1 MTGDHILRAL
11 EPLKT
16 NDRDC
21 AALDFAALNTTVCE
35 HIDLFSRCCRLGQ
48 LHPGF
53 HRDAWPRIRNVLVE
67 LLLIKSM
74 HDPPSFATE
83 KHNLLIGSQSST
95 LRSEHETI
103 IDLVSTS
110 RRDRFDRPRSDPI
123 PFLRNHFAKF
133 AHRPLVLFAER

>member
-1 MTGDHILRAL
+1 MVLDSDRRLGPGTVTGPLDMAGNHILRAL

-35 HIDLFSRCCRLGQ
+35 HIDLFSRCCRLG
-48 LHPGF
+48 
-53 HRDAWPRIRNVLVE
+53 
-67 LLLIKSM
+67 SM

-83 KHNLLIGSQSST
+83 RRNLLRGSQSWT
-95 LRSEHETI
+95 LRSERETI

-110 RRDRFDRPRSDPI
+110 RPDRFDRPKSDPI
-123 PFLRNHFAKF
+123 PFLCNHFAKF
-133 AHRPLVLFAER
+133 AHRPLVSFAER

>member
-1 MTGDHILRAL
+1 MTGNHILRAL

-35 HIDLFSRCCRLGQ
+35 HIDLLSRCCRLGQ

-53 HRDAWPRIRNVLVE
+53 HRDAGPRIRNVLVE
-67 LLLIKSM
+67 ILLIKSM

-83 KHNLLIGSQSST
+83 KHNLLRGPP
-95 LRSEHETI
+95 LRSERETI

-110 RRDRFDRPRSDPI
+110 RGVIDLIGRDPI